1 MRPAVLALALAAIPG
16 ASAVEAAPAD
26 PVGLQLTLT
35 PLPAP
40 SGIGEVVVMLRFSG
54 LPATTADTPLL
65 ELPLVASN
73 VDTVATTL
81 TGLAARDARGALT
94 LRPRE
99 AALRTEAAR
108 DAETGGAA
116 RIWQASRPVSGDL
129 VVRYA
134 MPAKATLPPRGAA
147 PPFAFSNDG
156 GAFSAAG
163 HVFLLLPVART
174 DYRMTVAWDL
184 THLPAGARGISS
196 FGEGTVSPPEPLAGS
211 AVRSTFFMAGTIGAV
226 PTPLPKSGFFGAWQ
240 GQPAFDAAAL
250 LRWTATLYGHYATF
264 FGQRTPPPYGVF
276 MRYNPIN
283 AGGGVG
289 LDHAFVA
296 TFGKGDGANV
306 GKLRITLAHEMFHT
320 FSPFITQPAGL
331 ESSWFGEG
339 LAVFYARRLALRFGQ
354 ITPDAFLDDLNIG
367 AARYYTSLMA
377 TVPNSDVPGRF
388 WADTRVRT
396 LPYDRGMLYFATVD
410 DAVRKASRGTRSLD
424 ALMLAMLALEKHGK
438 TTSNADWETLLRGE
452 LGQRAVDDFR
462 AFLAG
467 RQPLPASDAFGPCF
481 MRTTRILRR
490 YDLGFDTAVLAEP
503 KRIVRGLVAGSA
515 ASRAG
520 VRDGDEI
527 LVPVPQDGIQG
538 NQTELIELQ
547 LRRAGAK
554 QTIRYLPRGET
565 VAAYQWRRRPTNAAC
580 AL

>member
-1 MRPAVLALALAAIPG
+1 MHPAVRLLALVATLG
-16 ASAVEAAPAD
+16 ASAAEATPAD
-26 PVGLQLTLT
+26 PVDLQMTLT

-40 SGIGEVVVMLRFSG
+40 SGIAQVGVTLRFSG
-54 LPATTADTPLL
+54 LPATIADTPLL
-65 ELPLVASN
+65 ALPLVSSN

-81 TGLAARDARGALT
+81 TGFEARDAQGSLT
-94 LRPRE
+94 LRSHD
-99 AALRTEAAR
+99 AALPTQAAR
-108 DAETGGAA
+108 DAEIGGTA
-116 RIWQASRPVSGDL
+116 RLWQASRPVSGDL
-129 VVRYA
+129 VVRFTV
-134 MPAKATLPPRGAA
+134 PANATLPPRGAA
-147 PPFAFSNDG
+147 PPFAFSDDG

-163 HVFLLLPVART
+163 QVFLPLPVAKT
-174 DYRMTVAWDL
+174 AYRMTVAWDL

-196 FGEGTVSPPEPLAGS
+196 FGEGTVSAPEPLTES
-211 AVRSTFFMAGTIGAV
+211 AVRSTFFMAGKIGAV
-226 PTPLPKSGFFGAWQ
+226 PMPLPKSGFFGAWQ

-250 LRWTATLYGHYATF
+250 LRWTGTLYGQYATF

-276 MRYNPIN
+276 LRYNPIN

-289 LDHAFVA
+289 LNHAFVA
-296 TFGKGDGANV
+296 TFGKGDGSNV

-354 ITPDAFLDDLNIG
+354 ITPEAFLADLNSG

-377 TVPNSDVPGRF
+377 EVPNSEVPKRF
-388 WADTRVRT
+388 WADTRIRT

-410 DAVRKASRGTRSLD
+410 DAVRKASGGKRSLD
-424 ALMLAMLALEKHGK
+424 DLMLAMLALEKSGK
-438 TTSNADWETLLRGE
+438 TTSNADWETLLRRDLGE
-452 LGQRAVDDFR
+452 RAIDDFR

-481 MRTTRILRR
+481 ERTTRQLRR
-490 YDLGFDTAVLAEP
+490 YELGFDTAVLAEP

-515 ASRAG
+515 AARAG

-527 LVPVPQDGIQG
+527 VVPVPQDGIQG
-538 NQTELIELQ
+538 NQTELIELR
-547 LRRAGAK
+547 LRRDG
-554 QTIRYLPRGET
+554 QERTLRYLPRGET
-565 VAAYQWRRRPTNAAC
+565 VAAYQWQRRPTTAAC